1 MFDKVQES
9 LKKSKD
15 ERQKKRLEKERVRLE
30 KAAAEAVR
38 EKERL
43 QQEAKKI
50 QAEKDRL
57 LSLDDKGLMVEL
69 ILAVR
74 GLYSQIEY
82 IQSQQESLSE
92 RIDDIERR
100 ERIDRNELRNE
111 HPIDHRIDGREEHHT
126 HGRECVF
133 QQSPRAEVLSDP
145 IFNHTT
151 DPLRT
156 ENEYLHQTTPMPTQ
170 RPAHLTC
177 EKQ

>member
-9 LKKSKD
+9 LKRSKD

-43 QQEAKKI
+43 QHEAEKI

-74 GLYSQIEY
+74 GLYSQITFRVSRSLY
-82 IQSQQESLSE
+82 PSGLTILSQTSLPSAATF
-92 RIDDIERR
+92 RIW
-100 ERIDRNELRNE
+100 
-111 HPIDHRIDGREEHHT
+111 
-126 HGRECVF
+126 
-133 QQSPRAEVLSDP
+133 RAE
-145 IFNHTT
+145 
-151 DPLRT
+151 
-156 ENEYLHQTTPMPTQ
+156 
-170 RPAHLTC
+170 
-177 EKQ
+177 

>member
-43 QQEAKKI
+43 QQEAEKI

-57 LSLDDKGLMVEL
+57 LSLDDKGRMVEL

-74 GLYSQIEY
+74 GLYSPLLYLQRPR
-82 IQSQQESLSE
+82 QPFSE
-92 RIDDIERR
+92 RIDDIQSYISSMRSD
-100 ERIDRNELRNE
+100 ISELESRM
-111 HPIDHRIDGREEHHT
+111 
-126 HGRECVF
+126 
-133 QQSPRAEVLSDP
+133 SSSD
-145 IFNHTT
+145 
-151 DPLRT
+151 
-156 ENEYLHQTTPMPTQ
+156 Q
-170 RPAHLTC
+170 
-177 EKQ
+177 

>member
-43 QQEAKKI
+43 QQEAEKI

-57 LSLDDKGLMVEL
+57 LSLDDKGLMEEL

-74 GLYSQIEY
+74 GLYSQMEY
-82 IQSQQESLSE
+82 IQSQQASLSE
-92 RIDDIERR
+92 RVDDIESD
-100 ERIDRNELRNE
+100 ISSCLLYTS
-111 HPIDHRIDGREEHHT
+111 P
-126 HGRECVF
+126 
-133 QQSPRAEVLSDP
+133 SPRDCS
-145 IFNHTT
+145 
-151 DPLRT
+151 
-156 ENEYLHQTTPMPTQ
+156 
-170 RPAHLTC
+170 
-177 EKQ
+177 

>member
-43 QQEAKKI
+43 QQEAEKI

-74 GLYSQIEY
+74 GLYSQMEY
-82 IQSQQESLSE
+82 IQSQQAACQI
-92 RIDDIERR
+92 RH
-100 ERIDRNELRNE
+100 DR
-111 HPIDHRIDGREEHHT
+111 DGRLQALYGT
-126 HGRECVF
+126 
-133 QQSPRAEVLSDP
+133 RAAFPNLHSLPKKRLLVLSQCK
-145 IFNHTT
+145 
-151 DPLRT
+151 R
-156 ENEYLHQTTPMPTQ
+156 
-170 RPAHLTC
+170 RRAAAHDY
-177 EKQ
+177 KAPGAV

>member
-9 LKKSKD
+9 LKRSKD

-43 QQEAKKI
+43 QQEAEKI
-50 QAEKDRL
+50 QAEKDCL

-82 IQSQQESLSE
+82 IQSQQESLSC
-92 RIDDIERR
+92 
-100 ERIDRNELRNE
+100 LLYTS
-111 HPIDHRIDGREEHHT
+111 P
-126 HGRECVF
+126 
-133 QQSPRAEVLSDP
+133 SPRD
-145 IFNHTT
+145 
-151 DPLRT
+151 RG
-156 ENEYLHQTTPMPTQ
+156 
-170 RPAHLTC
+170 
-177 EKQ
+177 

>member
-9 LKKSKD
+9 LKRSKD

-43 QQEAKKI
+43 QHEAEKI

-82 IQSQQESLSE
+82 IQSLYPSELTILSQTSLPSAAIF
-92 RIDDIERR
+92 RIW
-100 ERIDRNELRNE
+100 
-111 HPIDHRIDGREEHHT
+111 
-126 HGRECVF
+126 
-133 QQSPRAEVLSDP
+133 RAE
-145 IFNHTT
+145 
-151 DPLRT
+151 
-156 ENEYLHQTTPMPTQ
+156 
-170 RPAHLTC
+170 
-177 EKQ
+177 